1 MEKTEAPLEPDR
13 STALNEA
20 TADKAKVTIRS
31 GAFLL
36 ELVRVGRTFLSV
48 AFDLDFITSSRDAT
62 CGKL

>member
-31 GAFLL
+31 GAFLVPEGVVRWDRHSL
-36 ELVRVGRTFLSV
+36 LAAVELGFVFFS
-48 AFDLDFITSSRDAT
+48 F
-62 CGKL
+62 